1 VLDIETPFPGAH
13 FWLPT
18 VAAAATALELGVP
31 PQTVKD
37 RTATFQPL
45 ANRGQVLV
53 PAGGPH
59 FIVDAA
65 KAPWHSLTLAF
76 DMVARSTFARKRIV
90 LGQLSDFAGSNNK
103 YAQAYSGAREI
114 ADQVI
119 YAGDHAHRSKAN
131 QADRDSG
138 RFVELRTAK
147 EVSDYVAQTA
157 QPDELILIKSSSS
170 LHLERVALAWTH
182 NVQCWVPV
190 CGKTEGCEQC
200 GLYEVPF
207 EQHREFVAQRKSKR
221 RKLRLLRLLGR

>member
-1 VLDIETPFPGAH
+1 
-13 FWLPT
+13 
-18 VAAAATALELGVP
+18 
-31 PQTVKD
+31 
-37 RTATFQPL
+37 
-45 ANRGQVLV
+45 VLV